1 MIGKSGFFMVGLLI
15 LAAVACRDAGDSELL
30 VLAAQPGTF
39 EIKIPAF
46 GELQSVTAT
55 PLTTPPQL
63 RGRQT
68 IAWIAVDNTMVKKGE
83 AVVRLNSL
91 YYLEQI
97 KIEEA
102 NIAKIDLEIAQK
114 TRQMQKEKSD
124 IQGQIGVTTIE
135 KKLADVYAARDES
148 IYSRNKIIE
157 DGIDLEYLKEKERH
171 FRKKG
176 TQLERKTQAELQLL
190 LSRRKAV
197 QTKLDQFN
205 AAMRSLE
212 IQAPHEGLFIVA
224 TRWNGEKFRV
234 GMDIWGGEKL
244 GTLPD
249 LDHMQAKLF
258 VLESEA
264 SGLKEKLPVSLAIDL
279 EPGRSFSGRVV
290 GIDTIAKPLDEKSPL
305 KYFEVKA
312 SLDRTDT
319 ERDEARRAGQGVDPG
334 EPAPES
340 HLRAQPGPAL
350 RAGAVVPPCADGAR
364 REKAA
369 SRNGRTQPDA
379 NRDQKR
385 PEGGREIPAG
395 HAAGGRLRER
405 R

>member
-1 MIGKSGFFMVGLLI
+1 MIASFRFFMVGLLV

-55 PLTTPPQL
+55 PLNTPPQL

-68 IAWIAVDNTMVKKGE
+68 IAWIAVDNSMVKKGE
-83 AVVRLNSL
+83 AVVKLNSL

-135 KKLADVYAARDES
+135 KKLADIYAARDES

-157 DGIDLEYLKEKERH
+157 DGIDLDYLEEKERH

-197 QTKLDQFN
+197 QTKLNQFN
-205 AAMRSLE
+205 AAMKSLE

-224 TRWNGEKFRV
+224 SRWNGEKFRV

-264 SGLKEKLPVSLAIDL
+264 SGLKEKLPMSLAIDL

-319 ERDEARRAGQGVDPG
+319 TVMKPGVQVKASILVNRRRQVICVPNQALLFEQGRSFIHVRTARGVKKRQVETGERSLTQTVIKKG
-334 EPAPES
+334 
-340 HLRAQPGPAL
+340 L
-350 RAGAVVPPCADGAR
+350 RAGEKFLLGVPQADG
-364 REKAA
+364 
-369 SRNGRTQPDA
+369 
-379 NRDQKR
+379 
-385 PEGGREIPAG
+385 
-395 HAAGGRLRER
+395 
-405 R
+405 

>member
-1 MIGKSGFFMVGLLI
+1 MIRKSGFFMVGMLV
-15 LAAVACRDAGDSELL
+15 LAAVACRDAVDSELL

-55 PLTTPPQL
+55 PLNPAAQL

-97 KIEEA
+97 KIAEA
-102 NIAKIDLEIAQK
+102 NIAKIELEIAQK

-124 IQGQIGVTTIE
+124 IEGQIGVTAIE

-157 DGIDLEYLKEKERH
+157 DGIDLEYLQEKERH

-190 LSRRKAV
+190 LSKRKAV

-205 AAMRSLE
+205 AAMKSLE

-224 TRWNGEKFRV
+224 SRWNGEKFRV

-279 EPGRSFSGRVV
+279 EPGRSFSGRIV

-319 ERDEARRAGQGVDPG
+319 TVMKPGVQVKASILVNRRPQVICVPNQALLFEQGQSFIHVQTARGVKKRRVETGERSLTQTVIKKG
-334 EPAPES
+334 
-340 HLRAQPGPAL
+340 L
-350 RAGAVVPPCADGAR
+350 RAGEKFLLGVPQADR
-364 REKAA
+364 
-369 SRNGRTQPDA
+369 
-379 NRDQKR
+379 
-385 PEGGREIPAG
+385 
-395 HAAGGRLRER
+395 
-405 R
+405 

>member
-1 MIGKSGFFMVGLLI
+1 MTARAKSFMAGLFM
-15 LAAVACRDAGDSELL
+15 LAAVACRDAADSELL

-55 PLTTPPQL
+55 SLTTPPQL

-102 NIAKIDLEIAQK
+102 NIAKIDLEISQK

-124 IQGQIGVTTIE
+124 IQGQIGVTAIE

-157 DGIDLEYLKEKERH
+157 DGIDLDYLKEKERH

-212 IQAPHEGLFIVA
+212 IQAPHEGLFVVA
-224 TRWNGEKFRV
+224 ARWNGEKFRV

-264 SGLKEKLPVSLAIDL
+264 SGLKDKLPVSLTIDL
-279 EPGRSFSGRVV
+279 GPARSFSGRVI

-312 SLDRTDT
+312 SLDSTDRSVMKPGVQVKASILVNRRLQVICVPNQALLFEQGRSFLHVQT
-319 ERDEARRAGQGVDPG
+319 ARGVKKRQVETGERSLTQTVIKKGLKAGEKFLLGDP
-334 EPAPES
+334 
-340 HLRAQPGPAL
+340 Q
-350 RAGAVVPPCADGAR
+350 AGR
-364 REKAA
+364 
-369 SRNGRTQPDA
+369 
-379 NRDQKR
+379 
-385 PEGGREIPAG
+385 
-395 HAAGGRLRER
+395 
-405 R
+405 